1 MKLGSVI
8 GNLNATNLAQ
18 PSAPAVKTA
27 GDNAP
32 GNDPVERASL
42 AALNALRP
50 GGEKTASAQGGAPA
64 ASPVDALRAQAEK
77 LASIDKVAEVAFSRQ
92 LGAEFGDAFLQRI
105 AQSEMASS
113 SLLGLDKTASNISP
127 DELALVKMA
136 RENPGQFLAE
146 VERGYR
152 DGIERQKTASYD
164 EDFLK
169 ATRGIHHV
177 ASNHYVHGYQKT
189 AALIEQSNAGG

>member
-18 PSAPAVKTA
+18 PAAPAVKTA
-27 GDNAP
+27 GDASP
-32 GNDPVERASL
+32 GNDPVERASI

-50 GGEKTASAQGGAPA
+50 GGEKTASAQGAAPA
-64 ASPVDALRAQAEK
+64 NPVDALRAQAEK